1 MLPVALLWLIA
12 AVVLVMAEV
21 ISGDLVLLMLGV
33 AAAGTA
39 AASALGVGVGYDAA
53 VFAVSSLALIFLA
66 RPALKR
72 RMHTGHELKTNVDAL
87 IGRKAVVEST
97 VDAHG
102 GRVRINGDVWSARAF
117 DETQVLE
124 TGQTVTVMN
133 ISGATAVVWA
143 EP

>member
-1 MLPVALLWLIA
+1 
-12 AVVLVMAEV
+12 AEV
-21 ISGDLVLLMLGV
+21 ISGELVLLMLGL
-33 AAAGTA
+33 AAIGAAGA
-39 AASALGVGVGYDAA
+39 AALGVPLGVDAA
-53 VFAVSSLALIFLA
+53 VFALLGLGLIFVA

-72 RMHTGHELKTNVDAL
+72 RLNRGLELKTNVAAL
-87 IGRKAVVEST
+87 IGKKAVVEST
-97 VDAHG
+97 VDATR

-124 TGQTVTVMN
+124 TGQTVTVMD

>member
-1 MLPVALLWLIA
+1 MVALLWLIA
-12 AVVLVMAEV
+12 GVVLIVAEV
-21 ISGDLVLLMLGV
+21 ISGELVLLMLGL
-33 AAAGTA
+33 AAMGAAGA
-39 AASALGVGVGYDAA
+39 AALGVPLGVDAA
-53 VFAVSSLALIFLA
+53 VFALLGLGLIFVA

-72 RMHTGHELKTNVDAL
+72 RLNRGLELKTNVEAL
-87 IGRKAVVEST
+87 IGKKAVVEST
-97 VDAHG
+97 VDATS

-124 TGQTVTVMN
+124 TGQTVMVMD

>member
-1 MLPVALLWLIA
+1 MVALLWLIA
-12 AVVLVMAEV
+12 GVVLIGAEV
-21 ISGDLVLLMLGV
+21 VSGELVLLMLGL
-33 AAAGTA
+33 AAIGAAGA
-39 AASALGVGVGYDAA
+39 AALGVPLGVDAA
-53 VFAVSSLALIFLA
+53 VFALLGLGLIFVA

-72 RMHTGHELKTNVDAL
+72 RLNRGLELKTNVEAL
-87 IGRKAVVEST
+87 IGKKAVVEST
-97 VDAHG
+97 VDATR

-124 TGQTVTVMN
+124 TGQTVMVMD